1 MDVAHLKSELIAKRE
16 EIINGLKQKLLD
28 NVNEKLLSIK
38 SRYDEIADKI
48 SDRSPTIEHL
58 DEIANYIPTIQS
70 SINKL
75 GMEMKAILSD
85 FYVID
90 SFLII
95 QTDELFSL
103 RWKSLQMPQI
113 ITNSINETL
122 AQQAQ
127 EIERFRKLQVSDETV
142 FLERLQAVGDVVNAS
157 LKKYGFDEVTVAQSA
172 FDNTW
177 KLLNETRERGELLNR
192 RWQILSQYKVVSL
205 DDEDEQDVDGDNEI
219 DMSQLNIEVERL
231 YPFYNFWTM
240 TLNFL
245 TSKEMWTQKPLSEL
259 STDALAEEMKLYDE
273 QIMTTSH
280 DFFSSEDNVEALRH
294 EYQEMIKCI
303 DIVRDLKDFKE
314 EHWEKFN
321 ARFNMSSLNFSTST
335 ISDLL
340 MRGIPS
346 VIADIVKELFLEAV
360 RDAIRE
366 HEEKI
371 RAERDEQE
379 RLRQNEEL
387 LAQKQMRRAKRPDLF
402 I

>member
-28 NVNEKLLSIK
+28 NVKEKLLSIK

-70 SINKL
+70 SITKL

-360 RDAIRE
+360 RDATRE

-371 RAERDEQE
+371 RAERDELE

-387 LAQKQMRRAKRPDLF
+387 LAQKRMRRAKRPDLF

>member
-28 NVNEKLLSIK
+28 NVNEKLLSLK
-38 SRYDEIADKI
+38 LRYDEIADKI

-70 SINKL
+70 SITKL

-157 LKKYGFDEVTVAQSA
+157 LKKYAFDEVTVAQSA

-245 TSKEMWTQKPLSEL
+245 TSKEIWTQKPLSEL

-280 DFFSSEDNVEALRH
+280 DFFSSEDNIEALRH

-360 RDAIRE
+360 RDATRE

>member
-70 SINKL
+70 SINKI

-360 RDAIRE
+360 RDATRE

-371 RAERDEQE
+371 RAERDELE

-387 LAQKQMRRAKRPDLF
+387 LAQKRMRRAKRPDLF